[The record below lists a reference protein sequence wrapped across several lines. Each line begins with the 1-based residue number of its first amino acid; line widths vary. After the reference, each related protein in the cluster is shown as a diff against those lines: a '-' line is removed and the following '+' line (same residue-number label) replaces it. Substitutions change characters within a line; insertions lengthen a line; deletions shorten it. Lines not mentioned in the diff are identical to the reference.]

1 MLSILGFPW
10 EWEGMYLVLGVGE
23 SEVIFQR
30 GKTSE
35 GDSVS
40 VAWMDVSKVYGSL
53 RLALTGS

>member
-1 MLSILGFPW
+1 
-10 EWEGMYLVLGVGE
+10 MYLVLGVGE